1 MGRHAIHL
9 GAAWEHPDATGPAE
23 SGGGRGPWRRWFHR
37 PTGLATAD
45 RLLLVWEPGAG
56 QTDDVEPGDGGEG
69 NGGHG
74 NRRPQ
79 RVWLT
84 VNGTDL
90 PPLPAARPP
99 AGVWECDVTDLVRER
114 NELLL
119 HGVTESDADRGG
131 PRTSLPRGWG
141 RLSLVIVSD

>member
-9 GAAWEHPDATGPAE
+9 GAAWELPDCAGPAAD
-23 SGGGRGPWRRWFHR
+23 GGGRRPWRRWFHR
-37 PTGLATAD
+37 PTGLAAGD

-56 QTDDVEPGDGGEG
+56 QTEDCEPGND
-69 NGGHG
+69 GHG
-74 NRRPQ
+74 DGRPQ

-90 PPLPAARPP
+90 PPLPAAAPP
-99 AGVWECDVTDLVRER
+99 ADVWERDVTHLVRER

-119 HGVTESDADRGG
+119 HGVTESDTDRGAG

-141 RLSLVIVSD
+141 RLSLVVVSD